1 LIAEIREKMSGV
13 YSPVLILNWNQLPK
27 SEYFMMV
34 FFGCAPNNTDNL
46 SNAVFKILNNMK
58 ENGPSEETMS
68 KVKQQ
73 LIKHGET
80 HLKTNDFWLQ
90 SLSNRWLQGD
100 NITIIP
106 NFEESI
112 NKLTSKDIVD
122 FLQKYFDI
130 EHYVRVNTYPEKK

>member
-46 SNAVFKILNNMK
+46 SNAVFKILNEMK
-58 ENGPSEETMS
+58 ANGPSEETMT

-73 LIKHGET
+73 LLKQRET
-80 HLKTNDFWLQ
+80 SLKTNDFWSNL
-90 SLSNRWLQGD
+90 LSNMWLQGD
-100 NITIIP
+100 DITTIP
-106 NFEESI
+106 AFEERV

-122 FLQKYFDI
+122 FLQKYFDA
-130 EHYVRVNTYPEKK
+130 EQYVRVNLYPEK